1 MTEIYKAATSVFA
14 WLGPSA
20 NDSNEA
26 MDAIEWIGEAA
37 IEAGMLDLS
46 REVILKHWD
55 PEPEGVLESVCQP
68 FHALSE
74 RIGLKYAQG
83 TIKSLA
89 ERSYWNRTWI
99 VQEFSVASD
108 LNIACGFKR
117 LPFDQV
123 SAGFLYLPFHGAL
136 MSNTLNR
143 IAMETGIEDPTREA
157 KMKTPRFLFKPG
169 RWCSMSSCWISK

>member
-14 WLGPSA
+14 WLEPSA

-46 REVILKHWD
+46 
-55 PEPEGVLESVCQP
+55 VLESVCQP

-108 LNIACGFKR
+108 
-117 LPFDQV
+117 
-123 SAGFLYLPFHGAL
+123 
-136 MSNTLNR
+136 
-143 IAMETGIEDPTREA
+143 
-157 KMKTPRFLFKPG
+157 
-169 RWCSMSSCWISK
+169 